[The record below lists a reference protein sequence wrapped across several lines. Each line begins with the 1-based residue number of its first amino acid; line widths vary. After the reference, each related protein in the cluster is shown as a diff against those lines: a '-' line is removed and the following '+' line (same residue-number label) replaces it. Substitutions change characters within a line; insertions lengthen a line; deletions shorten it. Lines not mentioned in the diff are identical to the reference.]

1 MININY
7 SIHIMW
13 FTIWFILCL
22 QLCTKHTDINNN
34 EEWQRLSFCKLLRIH
49 NIGKGKK
56 SIESKRNTYV
66 LQRSMKFTKTVF
78 FVPSRRTC
86 GGLITVLRLSPAS
99 SGLFSR
105 RMLNTLPRSCTQ
117 YWRKK
122 IITNSARYYKNVII
136 NRKPMKKRDD
146 TSTNSM

>member
-1 MININY
+1 MTKIV
-7 SIHIMW
+7 
-13 FTIWFILCL
+13 IL
-22 QLCTKHTDINNN
+22 QIIKNSQH
-34 EEWQRLSFCKLLRIH
+34 R
-49 NIGKGKK
+49 KGKK

-146 TSTNSM
+146 TSTNSMIHTHPAKHTLSLSDDLIW